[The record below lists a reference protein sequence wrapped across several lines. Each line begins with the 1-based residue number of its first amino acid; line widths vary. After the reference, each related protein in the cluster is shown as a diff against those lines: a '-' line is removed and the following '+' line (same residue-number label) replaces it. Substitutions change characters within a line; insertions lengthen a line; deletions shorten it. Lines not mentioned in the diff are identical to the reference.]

1 MPFVALVLFQAGLS
15 LDEVN
20 MTSLGK
26 VFEGF
31 MVGGARTI
39 LKNIEFVNG
48 KDDIPY
54 NMDNKNM
61 FETTNQWIII

>member
-1 MPFVALVLFQAGLS
+1 VPFVALVLFQAGLS

-31 MVGGARTI
+31 LVGGFNH
-39 LKNIEFVNG
+39 LEKYEFVNG
-48 KDDIPY
+48 KDYPIY
-54 NMDNKNM
+54 YGQQKHV
-61 FETTNQWIII
+61 